1 MAGVVIDP
9 IADMLTRIRNG
20 INARHMKVPMPLSK
34 VKIRIADCLKE
45 EGFIEDYEVQRA
57 SNPPTLTVQLKYD
70 HNRECVIT
78 GLKRVSRPG
87 LRRYVST
94 EEIPVIRN
102 GLGISIISTSSG
114 VMTDREARRRHVGGE
129 LVCTVW

>member
-1 MAGVVIDP
+1 MAGVITDP
-9 IADMLTRIRNG
+9 ISDMLTRIRNG

-34 VKIRIADCLKE
+34 LKIRIADCLKE
-45 EGFIEDYEVQRA
+45 EGFIENYEVQRA
-57 SNPPTLTVQLKYD
+57 TNPPTLTVQLKYD

-94 EEIPVIRN
+94 DQIPVIRN
-102 GLGISIISTSSG
+102 GLGISIISTSAG
-114 VMTDREARRRHVGGE
+114 VMTDREAKRKHVGGE